1 MIIYSVLIICAVILI
16 SHISTNNM
24 VFGFFHLQDK
34 QHKDVEINKDVKI
47 IKSITDEVN
56 LISFKFQKILNDFQ
70 LNTGD
75 KNLIINETEKYIL
88 SLQEIIKKS
97 KSYTLEKEY
106 QQILSKYIKSLEYEI
121 GSYKHFQI
129 YLHTGNNTENEIS
142 IQMLSTALKNELE
155 AFTLF
160 KKLVQEPID

>member
-1 MIIYSVLIICAVILI
+1 MIIYSVLIICAIILI

-34 QHKDVEINKDVKI
+34 QYEDVEINKDAKI

-56 LISFKFQKILNDFQ
+56 LISFKFQNVLNSFQ
-70 LNTGD
+70 LNTID
-75 KNLIINETEKYIL
+75 KSTIVNETENYII
-88 SLQEIIKKS
+88 SLQEIINKS
-97 KSYTLEKEY
+97 KSHNLEKEY

-129 YLHTGNNTENEIS
+129 YLSTGNNTENEIS

-160 KKLVQEPID
+160 KKLIQEPRN

>member
-1 MIIYSVLIICAVILI
+1 MIIYSVWIICAIIMI
-16 SHISTNNM
+16 SNISGNNM

-34 QHKDVEINKDVKI
+34 QHKDIEINKDVKI

-56 LISFKFQKILNDFQ
+56 LISFKFQNILKSFQ
-70 LNTGD
+70 LNAID
-75 KNLIINETEKYIL
+75 KNTIVNETENYVL
-88 SLQEIIKKS
+88 SLKEIINIS
-97 KSYTLEKEY
+97 KSHTLEKKY

-121 GSYKHFQI
+121 ESYQHFQI
-129 YLHTGNNTENEIS
+129 YLSTGNKTENEIS

-160 KKLVQEPID
+160 KKVVQEQRD